1 MSKSNPSIKFQ
12 RESFMRKFL
21 AIVWFVGITVG
32 LMGQPRARKTLEIYY
47 VDVEGGA
54 ATLIVTPAGESI
66 LVDTGWPGFEGRDAK
81 RIQAAMQQAGVSQ
94 IDHLIIT
101 HYHTDHFGGAPELA
115 RLVPIKNHYNHGE
128 LPQPPE
134 NAAQPKQYADYLTAA
149 NNKTITVKP
158 GDSIKLRLAK
168 GTPAVTLKFLAA
180 RGQVVAAPSNKPN
193 AVCADAT
200 PKPEDKSDNA
210 RSVVF
215 KLSYGAFDF
224 FDAGDLTWNIEK
236 NLVCPANLIGPVDLY
251 QVTHHGM
258 DTSNN
263 PVLLKTINPTVAIMN
278 NGPKKGGSA
287 STVKALREL
296 PTLQALYQVHRN
308 IAISDEQNTAPEYI
322 ANVDENGSEMIW
334 VSVDAAKKTFT
345 VTNGR
350 TKMSKT
356 FPIK

>member
-1 MSKSNPSIKFQ
+1 
-12 RESFMRKFL
+12 MRRF
-21 AIVWFVGITVG
+21 WFVLLLVSLTMVS
-32 LMGQPRARKTLEIYY
+32 LAQPPVRKTLEIYY

-66 LVDTGWPGFEGRDAK
+66 LVDTGWPGFESRDAK
-81 RIQAAMQQAGVSQ
+81 RIQAAMQQAGITQ

-101 HYHTDHFGGAPELA
+101 HYHTDHFGGVPELA
-115 RLVPIKNHYNHGE
+115 KLVPIKHHYNHGE
-128 LPQPPE
+128 LPAPPE
-134 NAAQPKQYADYLTAA
+134 NAAQPKQYADYIAA
-149 NNKTITVKP
+149 AHNKTITVKP
-158 GDSIKLRLAK
+158 GDAIKLRTAK

-180 RGQVVAAPSNKPN
+180 RGQAITVGSDKPN
-193 AVCADAT
+193 PFCAEAT

-224 FDAGDLTWNIEK
+224 LDAGDLTWNIEQK
-236 NLVCPANLIGPVDLY
+236 LVCPANAIGKIDLY
-251 QVTHHGM
+251 QVTHHGA

-263 PVLLKTINPTVAIMN
+263 PVLLKSVSPTVAIMN

-287 STVKALREL
+287 DTVKWLREL
-296 PTLQALYQVHRN
+296 PSLQALYQVHRN
-308 IAISDEQNTAPEYI
+308 IATSAAQNAAPEFI
-322 ANVDENGSEMIW
+322 ANVDEHGHEMIW

-350 TKMSKT
+350 TKASQSFSSK
-356 FPIK
+356 

>member
-1 MSKSNPSIKFQ
+1 M
-12 RESFMRKFL
+12 RSFLF
-21 AIVWFVGITVG
+21 AIVLVSLTLISWA
-32 LMGQPRARKTLEIYY
+32 QPRARKMLEIYY

-66 LVDTGWPGFEGRDAK
+66 LVDTGWPGFESRDAK
-81 RIQAAMQQAGVSQ
+81 RIQAALQQAGITQ

-101 HYHTDHFGGAPELA
+101 HYHVDHFGGVPELA
-115 RLVPIKNHYNHGE
+115 KLVPIKHHYNHGA

-134 NAAQPKQYADYLTAA
+134 NGSQPKQYADYLAAA

-158 GDSIKLRLAK
+158 GDTIKLRTVK
-168 GTPAVTLKFLAA
+168 GTPPVTLRFLAA
-180 RGQVVAAPSNKPN
+180 RGETLPGKTREANPACT
-193 AVCADAT
+193 AAT

-224 FDAGDLTWNIEK
+224 FDAGDLTWNIESK
-236 NLVCPANLIGPVDLY
+236 LVCPSNVIGKVDLY

-263 PVLLKTINPTVAIMN
+263 PVLLQSVSPTVAIMN

-287 STVKALREL
+287 NVVKWLREL
-296 PTLQALYQVHRN
+296 PSLKALYQVHRN
-308 IAISDEQNTAPEYI
+308 IATSDADNTAPELI
-322 ANVDENGSEMIW
+322 ANVEENSSDMIW

-350 TKMSKT
+350 TKASKT
-356 FPIK
+356 FVSK